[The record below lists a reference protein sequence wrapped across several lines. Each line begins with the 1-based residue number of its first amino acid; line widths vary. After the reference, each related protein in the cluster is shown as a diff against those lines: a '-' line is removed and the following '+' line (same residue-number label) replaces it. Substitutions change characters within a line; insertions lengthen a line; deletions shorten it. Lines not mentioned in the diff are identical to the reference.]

1 MAGFGAFGNPSIPAD
16 TATGRQNPYAQP
28 NSQPLGSDTG
38 APPQTSLK
46 NVNVPPQGQYATV
59 VPPTRENRFI
69 TLVAPRVGFTIF
81 IGMTEG
87 VDATSGM
94 PLPAGL
100 PYEVSLPGKQALYA
114 SSNAPV
120 YLQVTVQIAAALAG
134 DLERKLR
141 G

>member
-1 MAGFGAFGNPSIPAD
+1 MEGFGRLGNPSIPAD
-16 TATGRQNPYAQP
+16 VAARGGYAQP

-46 NVNVPPQGQYATV
+46 TVNVPPQGQYATA
-59 VPPTRENRFI
+59 VPPTRENRFV
-69 TLVAPRVGFTIF
+69 TFVAPSVGFTIY

-87 VDATSGM
+87 VTATNGM
-94 PLPAGL
+94 PLPPGT
-100 PYEVSLPGKQALYA
+100 PYEVSLPGMQAIYV

-120 YLQVTVQIAAALAG
+120 HLQVTVQIAAALAG

-141 G
+141 R